1 MDEVISRAKR
11 MGGGLIAILFILLI
25 FGGNFLTT
33 MFDATIFHVMPL
45 IFLVFALV
53 MAIHYES
60 LTKRKLSLASLQKRK
75 INDLSDAELDTINQ
89 AVGSMDN
96 SLDIALAIGVVSL
109 SIGLIGLFSLESIT
123 GFY

>member
-33 MFDATIFHVMPL
+33 IFDATIFHVMPL

-53 MAIHYES
+53 MAILYES
-60 LTKRKLSLASLQKRK
+60 LNSRKVSLEFLHERKNDDFTDEELETIKRA
-75 INDLSDAELDTINQ
+75 IE
-89 AVGSMDN
+89 GMDN
-96 SLDIALAIGVVSL
+96 SLDVALGVGVISMTL
-109 SIGLIGLFSLESIT
+109 GLIGLFSLDSIT
-123 GFY
+123 IY